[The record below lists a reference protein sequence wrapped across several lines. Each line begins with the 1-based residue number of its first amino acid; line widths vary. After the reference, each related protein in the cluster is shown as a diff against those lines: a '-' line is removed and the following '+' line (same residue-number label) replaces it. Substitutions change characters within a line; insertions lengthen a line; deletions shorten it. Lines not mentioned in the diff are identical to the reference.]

1 MSGPH
6 ERFKMG
12 EHRPASGKVKPRG
25 EITRTTWK
33 IAQLPSAAGRP
44 PALLPGLAAL

>member
-1 MSGPH
+1 MCGPH

-12 EHRPASGKVKPRG
+12 EYRPASGKVKPRG

-33 IAQLPSAAGRP
+33 MAQLPSAAGRP

>member
-12 EHRPASGKVKPRG
+12 ERCLASGKVKPRG
-25 EITRTTWK
+25 EITGTTWK
-33 IAQLPSAAGRP
+33 MAQLPSAAGRP
-44 PALLPGLAAL
+44 RASPPGLAAL